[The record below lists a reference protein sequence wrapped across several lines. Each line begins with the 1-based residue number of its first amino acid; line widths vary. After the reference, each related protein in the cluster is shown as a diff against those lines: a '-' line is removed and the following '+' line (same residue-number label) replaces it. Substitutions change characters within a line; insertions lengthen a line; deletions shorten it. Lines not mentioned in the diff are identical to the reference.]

1 MTLIS
6 DGGDNDLPSVLNSY
20 LLETGEHHQYLVS
33 PNILTIL
40 PKTLNRGKH
49 FVPQLSLL
57 KSRILSFNPV
67 LQVQV
72 HRSE

>member
-1 MTLIS
+1 MTWIS

-40 PKTLNRGKH
+40 PQNPQERETFCPTTFFAQIPYTL
-49 FVPQLSLL
+49 FQSCT
-57 KSRILSFNPV
+57 SS
-67 LQVQV
+67 
-72 HRSE
+72 SST